1 MWTCV
6 QCLCIPYAFFC
17 NGWQYESPA
26 VVTSLYD
33 AMHDADA
40 QNVADDS
47 RDQAIRDW
55 VLKSISVR
63 VGQLTPKTW
72 DFVYKHSLP
81 LVLGLLPV
89 DLYGE
94 GAATTQ
100 FWRQRLLKAS
110 MHPRIVNESL
120 SYAIADSRACT
131 SPETGFS
138 RSS

>member
-1 MWTCV
+1 MVTQQRCG
-6 QCLCIPYAFFC
+6 LFC
-17 NGWQYESPA
+17 TTRQYETPA

-40 QNVADDS
+40 QNVADAS

-55 VLKSISVR
+55 ILKSVSVR

-72 DFVYKHSLP
+72 DFMYKHSLP

-94 GAATTQ
+94 GASTTQ

-110 MHPRIVNESL
+110 VHASLVNETL
-120 SYAIADSRACT
+120 SYAIADSSART
-131 SPETGFS
+131 S
-138 RSS
+138 